1 MCDMNPTSESQPAE
15 PMIQPGAPAP
25 TQPVT
30 PTSQPAPAPSQP
42 TTPPRPQPSPLEA
55 VMLQNQKLLKKQL
68 LHSRLRTL
76 ILFLILAVVT
86 FSAFFIRGKVSEAME
101 TFHDV
106 TETLDET
113 AERVQGAMATI
124 ESMNTT
130 IDGVEVVIVQV
141 REILDDLDLEAIN
154 TTVQNMESVSAA
166 LDRDIQAINIDEL
179 ESAIENLNGV
189 ATVLNNAAQKLSE
202 IGDFFSGR

>member
-1 MCDMNPTSESQPAE
+1 
-15 PMIQPGAPAP
+15 
-25 TQPVT
+25 
-30 PTSQPAPAPSQP
+30 
-42 TTPPRPQPSPLEA
+42 
-55 VMLQNQKLLKKQL
+55 MLQNQKLLKKQL

-166 LDRDIQAINIDEL
+166 LDRDIQAINIDG
-179 ESAIENLNGV
+179 NDLNKV
-189 ATVLNNAAQKLSE
+189 AMGFLLDSTFGKSSVQRHLTAFKTLTDTAAGTGFLTVLSAAAGFTVARCVAASFAERFLL
-202 IGDFFSGR
+202 GAFLRL

>member
-1 MCDMNPTSESQPAE
+1 MSDMNPTPETQAAE

-42 TTPPRPQPSPLEA
+42 ATPPRPQPSPLEA

-76 ILFLILAVVT
+76 ILFLMLGCVV
-86 FSAFFIRGKVSEAME
+86 FSVFFVRGKVNEVME
-101 TFHDV
+101 TFSSTAEV
-106 TETLDET
+106 LNET
-113 AERVQGAMATI
+113 AESVKDAMATI

-141 REILDDLDLEAIN
+141 KEILDGIDFEALN
-154 TTVQNMESVSAA
+154 TTITNMESVSAA